1 MENEKD
7 YVRVLPAR
15 SGNNGGN
22 KMKLR
27 TGIGSNRGVER
38 ERRKRELEGRN
49 VLLFKIIQEEN
60 RAGAKWK
67 VTKAK
72 VAKSETRHF
81 FL

>member
-7 YVRVLPAR
+7 YVRVLPTR

-38 ERRKRELEGRN
+38 ESS
-49 VLLFKIIQEEN
+49 
-60 RAGAKWK
+60 K
-67 VTKAK
+67 V
-72 VAKSETRHF
+72 ETCFYSR
-81 FL
+81 

>member
-27 TGIGSNRGVER
+27 TGIGSNREVER
-38 ERRKRELEGRN
+38 EKASTAQRSKRTFIQDNARRK
-49 VLLFKIIQEEN
+49 
-60 RAGAKWK
+60 
-67 VTKAK
+67 
-72 VAKSETRHF
+72 
-81 FL
+81 